1 MSKEWNYAKLSALA
15 KQNGGPEALLD
26 KMITASKQKGYNIGF
41 VKGLDAGYSKGVSD
55 TLCVVFIIVG
65 VSVVAY
71 FSYKLYIRKMIKRL
85 EEMPSDEIEETK
97 KKLIEGIE
105 NYDRMH
111 GDNQ

>member
-1 MSKEWNYAKLSALA
+1 MSKEWDYAKLSALA

-41 VKGLDAGYSKGVSD
+41 AKGLDAGYSKGVSD
-55 TLCVVFIIVG
+55 TLCIVFIIVG
-65 VSVVAY
+65 VSLVAY
-71 FSYKLYIRKMIKRL
+71 FSYKLYVKKMIKCL
-85 EEMPSDEIEETK
+85 EEIPSDEIEETK

-105 NYDRMH
+105 NYDRIH